1 MANAI
6 YQIKTANGALA
17 LEVVNTTLQLGNVTG
32 ADNQKWEMT
41 GEKDGQVSFIN
52 VESKTAIDVAM
63 MGTENGTPVHVWQ
76 VLDDALTQKWM
87 IQGEKIVS
95 AFAADK
101 VLDAGMFPSEGSTLQ
116 LWDDVDGDSQKWV
129 LVDLT
134 PAPKKAPAKK
144 GGRRPPRRR
153 KPPRPL
159 PRRKK
164 LLRPLPPPRR
174 KKLPRLLLPLRRKK
188 LPRPLLLPKR
198 KKLLRLPLLSKRKLL
213 PKPLLKRPPKP
224 PSKFWHNA
232 GESPGRVALSGFFLS
247 YLGLSL

>member
-17 LEVVNTTLQLGNVTG
+17 LEVVNTTLQLGSVTG

-76 VLDDALTQKWM
+76 VLDDAMTQKWM
-87 IQGEKIVS
+87 IKGEKIVS

-129 LVDLT
+129 LVDMT

-144 GGRRPPRRR
+144 APA
-153 KPPRPL
+153 
-159 PRRKK
+159 KK
-164 LLRPLPPPRR
+164 APA
-174 KKLPRLLLPLRRKK
+174 KKAETTKAAAAKK
-188 LPRPLLLPKR
+188 EEAPKAAAV
-198 KKLLRLPLLSKRKLL
+198 KKEEA
-213 PKPLLKRPPKP
+213 PKAAAAKKEEAPKAAAAKKEEAP
-224 PSKFWHNA
+224 KAAAVKKEAVPKA
-232 GESPGRVALSGFFLS
+232 AAKKTTKTTK
-247 YLGLSL
+247 

>member
-144 GGRRPPRRR
+144 APA
-153 KPPRPL
+153 
-159 PRRKK
+159 KK
-164 LLRPLPPPRR
+164 APA
-174 KKLPRLLLPLRRKK
+174 KKAETTKAAAKK
-188 LPRPLLLPKR
+188 EEAPKAAAAA
-198 KKLLRLPLLSKRKLL
+198 KKEEA
-213 PKPLLKRPPKP
+213 PKAAAAAKKEEAPKAAAAKKEEAP
-224 PSKFWHNA
+224 KAAAAVKKETAPKTA
-232 GESPGRVALSGFFLS
+232 AKKTTKTTK
-247 YLGLSL
+247 